1 LQEFVYFEIK
11 RKMTAEEQDR
21 CHLEHNAH
29 LRTHLT
35 NLNVPLQ
42 RILIP
47 LLLLQPF
54 LIYAKKSLI
63 KSGPHEFSKNLETTS
78 KFWAPEG

>member
-1 LQEFVYFEIK
+1 
-11 RKMTAEEQDR
+11 MTAEEQDR
-21 CHLEHNAH
+21 YHLKHNAH
-29 LRTHLT
+29 FRTHLT

-63 KSGPHEFSKNLETTS
+63 KSGPHEFSK
-78 KFWAPEG
+78 FWKPPQNSGRQKDDMKEFTY